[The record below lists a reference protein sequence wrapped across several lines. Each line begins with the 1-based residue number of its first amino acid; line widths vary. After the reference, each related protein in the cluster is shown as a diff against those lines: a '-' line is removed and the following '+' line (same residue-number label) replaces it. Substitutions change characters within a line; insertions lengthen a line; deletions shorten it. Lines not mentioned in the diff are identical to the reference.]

1 MGHLLDHAAHA
12 GHIENADVAITEI
25 CAILHQHTVT
35 VVKHGLH
42 ALTVYRHDLVRFR
55 DGAAVKEDAVFAHR
69 MVLPIC
75 AIARSRST
83 TAILYTVHP
92 FQRHAKPALVNVA
105 AHRLSEGLQ
114 ILLAMLIQ
122 RTVKGQKEQLTLGQL
137 AMLGLAMNVKPL
149 YTRNR
154 GGSLYDRGWYDVGDW
169 RICGKHV
176 LTENF
181 TLDTMPCVLKSLEAL
196 GRRGFAPDGELA
208 LHFVPKHC
216 NMEMV
221 MNAYTILD
229 ARRELVEMALGLK
242 EEVRLVVDRDLAFS
256 LPLDAF
262 SIPAI
267 EACACL
273 LVQVCAMAA
282 STRKAR
288 MKPCDMSNPK
298 YQMRSWLLRLGFI
311 GEQFARPRQ
320 TLLEHLDGNAAFFD
334 DVGRQKAK
342 EKRQRQKAMALA

>member
-1 MGHLLDHAAHA
+1 MGVIRATAYPSRYA
-12 GHIENADVAITEI
+12 GAFNREWEENEAVGQERECAQLECVGKLYATARVRSPWFREADAQRE
-25 CAILHQHTVT
+25 
-35 VVKHGLH
+35 
-42 ALTVYRHDLVRFR
+42 
-55 DGAAVKEDAVFAHR
+55 
-69 MVLPIC
+69 
-75 AIARSRST
+75 IART
-83 TAILYTVHP
+83 
-92 FQRHAKPALVNVA
+92 
-105 AHRLSEGLQ
+105 
-114 ILLAMLIQ
+114 
-122 RTVKGQKEQLTLGQL
+122 
-137 AMLGLAMNVKPL
+137 LGLAMNVKPL

-208 LHFVPKHC
+208 LHFVPKQC

-229 ARRELVEMALGLK
+229 ARRELVEMALGLR
-242 EEVRLVVDRDLAFS
+242 EEVQLVVDRDLAFS

-342 EKRQRQKAMALA
+342 EKRQRQKAVALA

>member
-1 MGHLLDHAAHA
+1 MGVIRATAYPSRYA
-12 GHIENADVAITEI
+12 GAFNREWEENEAVGQERECAQLECVGKLYATARVRSPWFREADAQRE
-25 CAILHQHTVT
+25 
-35 VVKHGLH
+35 
-42 ALTVYRHDLVRFR
+42 
-55 DGAAVKEDAVFAHR
+55 
-69 MVLPIC
+69 
-75 AIARSRST
+75 IART
-83 TAILYTVHP
+83 
-92 FQRHAKPALVNVA
+92 
-105 AHRLSEGLQ
+105 
-114 ILLAMLIQ
+114 
-122 RTVKGQKEQLTLGQL
+122 
-137 AMLGLAMNVKPL
+137 LGLAMNVKPL

-181 TLDTMPCVLKSLEAL
+181 TLDTMPCVLKALEAL

-208 LHFVPKHC
+208 LHFVPKQC

-229 ARRELVEMALGLK
+229 ARRELVEMALGLR
-242 EEVRLVVDRDLAFS
+242 EEVQLVVDRDLAFS

-288 MKPCDMSNPK
+288 MKPCNMSNPK

-311 GEQFARPRQ
+311 GDQFARPRQ

>member
-1 MGHLLDHAAHA
+1 MGVIRATAYPSRYA
-12 GHIENADVAITEI
+12 GAFNREWEENEAVGQERECAQLECVGKLYATARVRSPWFREADAQRE
-25 CAILHQHTVT
+25 
-35 VVKHGLH
+35 
-42 ALTVYRHDLVRFR
+42 
-55 DGAAVKEDAVFAHR
+55 
-69 MVLPIC
+69 
-75 AIARSRST
+75 IART
-83 TAILYTVHP
+83 
-92 FQRHAKPALVNVA
+92 
-105 AHRLSEGLQ
+105 
-114 ILLAMLIQ
+114 
-122 RTVKGQKEQLTLGQL
+122 
-137 AMLGLAMNVKPL
+137 LGLAMNVKPL

-181 TLDTMPCVLKSLEAL
+181 TLDTMPCVLKALEAL

-208 LHFVPKHC
+208 LHFVPKQC

-229 ARRELVEMALGLK
+229 ARRELVEMALGLR
-242 EEVRLVVDRDLAFS
+242 EEVQLVVDQDLAFS

-288 MKPCDMSNPK
+288 MKPCNMSNPK

-311 GEQFARPRQ
+311 GDQFARPRQ

-334 DVGRQKAK
+334 DAGRQKAK

>member
-1 MGHLLDHAAHA
+1 MGVIRATAYPSRYA
-12 GHIENADVAITEI
+12 GAFNREWEENEAVGQERECAQLECVGKLYATARVRSPWFREADAQRE
-25 CAILHQHTVT
+25 
-35 VVKHGLH
+35 
-42 ALTVYRHDLVRFR
+42 
-55 DGAAVKEDAVFAHR
+55 
-69 MVLPIC
+69 
-75 AIARSRST
+75 IART
-83 TAILYTVHP
+83 
-92 FQRHAKPALVNVA
+92 
-105 AHRLSEGLQ
+105 
-114 ILLAMLIQ
+114 
-122 RTVKGQKEQLTLGQL
+122 
-137 AMLGLAMNVKPL
+137 LGLAMNVKPL

-208 LHFVPKHC
+208 LHFVPMHC

-229 ARRELVEMALGLK
+229 ARRELVEMALGLR
-242 EEVRLVVDRDLAFS
+242 EEVQLVVDQDLAFS

-288 MKPCDMSNPK
+288 MKPCNMSNPK

-311 GEQFARPRQ
+311 GDQFARPRQ

-334 DVGRQKAK
+334 DAGRQKAK
-342 EKRQRQKAMALA
+342 EKRQRQKAVALA

>member
-1 MGHLLDHAAHA
+1 MGVIRATAYPSRYA
-12 GHIENADVAITEI
+12 GAFNREWEENEAVGQERECAQLECVGKLYATARVRSPWFREADAQRE
-25 CAILHQHTVT
+25 
-35 VVKHGLH
+35 
-42 ALTVYRHDLVRFR
+42 
-55 DGAAVKEDAVFAHR
+55 
-69 MVLPIC
+69 
-75 AIARSRST
+75 IART
-83 TAILYTVHP
+83 
-92 FQRHAKPALVNVA
+92 
-105 AHRLSEGLQ
+105 
-114 ILLAMLIQ
+114 
-122 RTVKGQKEQLTLGQL
+122 
-137 AMLGLAMNVKPL
+137 LGLAMNVKPL

-181 TLDTMPCVLKSLEAL
+181 TLDTMPCVLKALEAL

-208 LHFVPKHC
+208 LHFVPKQC

-229 ARRELVEMALGLK
+229 ARRELVEMALGLR
-242 EEVRLVVDRDLAFS
+242 EEVQLVVDRDLAFS

-288 MKPCDMSNPK
+288 MKPCNMSNPK

-334 DVGRQKAK
+334 DAGRQKAK
-342 EKRQRQKAMALA
+342 EKRQRQKAVALA

>member
-1 MGHLLDHAAHA
+1 MGVIRATAYPSRYA
-12 GHIENADVAITEI
+12 GAFNREWEENEAVGQERE
-25 CAILHQHTVT
+25 CAQPE
-35 VVKHGLH
+35 
-42 ALTVYRHDLVRFR
+42 R
-55 DGAAVKEDAVFAHR
+55 
-69 MVLPIC
+69 
-75 AIARSRST
+75 IARLYAAARVRSPWFRE
-83 TAILYTVHP
+83 ADA
-92 FQRHAKPALVNVA
+92 QREIA
-105 AHRLSEGLQ
+105 
-114 ILLAMLIQ
+114 
-122 RTVKGQKEQLTLGQL
+122 RT
-137 AMLGLAMNVKPL
+137 LGLAMNVKPL

-181 TLDTMPCVLKSLEAL
+181 TLDTMPCVLKALEAL

-208 LHFVPKHC
+208 LHFVPKQC

-229 ARRELVEMALGLK
+229 ARRELVEMALGLR
-242 EEVRLVVDRDLAFS
+242 EEVQLVVDRDLAFS

-288 MKPCDMSNPK
+288 MKPCNMSNPK

-311 GEQFARPRQ
+311 GDQFARPRQ

-334 DVGRQKAK
+334 DAGRQKAK

>member
-1 MGHLLDHAAHA
+1 MGVIRATAYPSRYA
-12 GHIENADVAITEI
+12 GAFNREWEENEAVGQERECAQLECVGKLYATARVRSPWFREADAQRE
-25 CAILHQHTVT
+25 
-35 VVKHGLH
+35 
-42 ALTVYRHDLVRFR
+42 
-55 DGAAVKEDAVFAHR
+55 
-69 MVLPIC
+69 
-75 AIARSRST
+75 IART
-83 TAILYTVHP
+83 
-92 FQRHAKPALVNVA
+92 
-105 AHRLSEGLQ
+105 
-114 ILLAMLIQ
+114 
-122 RTVKGQKEQLTLGQL
+122 
-137 AMLGLAMNVKPL
+137 LGLAMNVKPL

-181 TLDTMPCVLKSLEAL
+181 TLDTMPCVLKALEAL

-208 LHFVPKHC
+208 LHFVPKQC

-229 ARRELVEMALGLK
+229 ARRELVEMALGLR
-242 EEVRLVVDRDLAFS
+242 EEVQLVVDRDLAFS

-288 MKPCDMSNPK
+288 MKPCNMSNPK

-311 GEQFARPRQ
+311 GDQFARPRQ
-320 TLLEHLDGNAAFFD
+320 TLLEYLDGNAAFFD
-334 DVGRQKAK
+334 DAGRQKAK
-342 EKRQRQKAMALA
+342 EKRQRQKAVALA

>member
-1 MGHLLDHAAHA
+1 MGVIRATAYPSRYA
-12 GHIENADVAITEI
+12 GAFNREWEENEAVGQERECAQLECVGKLYATARVRSPWFREADAQRE
-25 CAILHQHTVT
+25 
-35 VVKHGLH
+35 
-42 ALTVYRHDLVRFR
+42 
-55 DGAAVKEDAVFAHR
+55 
-69 MVLPIC
+69 
-75 AIARSRST
+75 IART
-83 TAILYTVHP
+83 
-92 FQRHAKPALVNVA
+92 
-105 AHRLSEGLQ
+105 
-114 ILLAMLIQ
+114 
-122 RTVKGQKEQLTLGQL
+122 
-137 AMLGLAMNVKPL
+137 LGLAMNVKPL

-181 TLDTMPCVLKSLEAL
+181 TLDTIPCVLKALEAL

-208 LHFVPKHC
+208 LHFVPKQC

-229 ARRELVEMALGLK
+229 ARRELVEMALGLR
-242 EEVRLVVDRDLAFS
+242 EEVQLVVDRDLAFS

-288 MKPCDMSNPK
+288 MKPCNMSNPK

-311 GEQFARPRQ
+311 GDQFARPRQ

-334 DVGRQKAK
+334 DAGRQKAK
-342 EKRQRQKAMALA
+342 EKRQRQKAVALA

>member
-1 MGHLLDHAAHA
+1 MGVIRATAYPSRYA
-12 GHIENADVAITEI
+12 GAFNREWEENEAVGQERECAQLECVGKLYATARVRSPWFREADAQRE
-25 CAILHQHTVT
+25 
-35 VVKHGLH
+35 
-42 ALTVYRHDLVRFR
+42 
-55 DGAAVKEDAVFAHR
+55 
-69 MVLPIC
+69 
-75 AIARSRST
+75 IART
-83 TAILYTVHP
+83 
-92 FQRHAKPALVNVA
+92 
-105 AHRLSEGLQ
+105 
-114 ILLAMLIQ
+114 
-122 RTVKGQKEQLTLGQL
+122 
-137 AMLGLAMNVKPL
+137 LGLAMNVKPL

-181 TLDTMPCVLKSLEAL
+181 TLDTMPCVLKALEAL

-208 LHFVPKHC
+208 LHFVPKQC

-229 ARRELVEMALGLK
+229 ARRELVEVALGLR
-242 EEVRLVVDRDLAFS
+242 EEVQLVVDRDLAFS

-288 MKPCDMSNPK
+288 MKPCNMSNPK

-311 GEQFARPRQ
+311 GDQFARPRQ

-334 DVGRQKAK
+334 DAGRQKAK
-342 EKRQRQKAMALA
+342 EKRQRQKAVALA

>member
-1 MGHLLDHAAHA
+1 MGVIRATAYPSRYA
-12 GHIENADVAITEI
+12 GAFNREWEENEAVGQERECAQLECVGKLYATARVRSPWFREADTQRE
-25 CAILHQHTVT
+25 
-35 VVKHGLH
+35 
-42 ALTVYRHDLVRFR
+42 
-55 DGAAVKEDAVFAHR
+55 
-69 MVLPIC
+69 
-75 AIARSRST
+75 IART
-83 TAILYTVHP
+83 
-92 FQRHAKPALVNVA
+92 
-105 AHRLSEGLQ
+105 
-114 ILLAMLIQ
+114 
-122 RTVKGQKEQLTLGQL
+122 
-137 AMLGLAMNVKPL
+137 LGLAMNVKPL

-181 TLDTMPCVLKSLEAL
+181 TLDTMPCVLKALEAL

-208 LHFVPKHC
+208 LHFVPKQC

-229 ARRELVEMALGLK
+229 ARRELVEMALGLR
-242 EEVRLVVDRDLAFS
+242 EEVQLVVDRDLAFS

-288 MKPCDMSNPK
+288 MKHCNMSNPK

-311 GEQFARPRQ
+311 GDQFARPRQ

-334 DVGRQKAK
+334 DAGRQKAK
-342 EKRQRQKAMALA
+342 EKRQRQKAVALA

>member
-1 MGHLLDHAAHA
+1 MGVIRATAYPSRYA
-12 GHIENADVAITEI
+12 GAFNREWEENEAVGQERECAQLECVGKLYATARVRSPWFREADAQRE
-25 CAILHQHTVT
+25 
-35 VVKHGLH
+35 
-42 ALTVYRHDLVRFR
+42 
-55 DGAAVKEDAVFAHR
+55 
-69 MVLPIC
+69 
-75 AIARSRST
+75 IART
-83 TAILYTVHP
+83 
-92 FQRHAKPALVNVA
+92 
-105 AHRLSEGLQ
+105 
-114 ILLAMLIQ
+114 
-122 RTVKGQKEQLTLGQL
+122 
-137 AMLGLAMNVKPL
+137 LGLAMNVKPL

-181 TLDTMPCVLKSLEAL
+181 TLDTMPCVLKALEAL

-208 LHFVPKHC
+208 LHFVPKQC

-229 ARRELVEMALGLK
+229 ARRELVEMALGLR
-242 EEVRLVVDRDLAFS
+242 EEVQLVVGQDLAFS

-288 MKPCDMSNPK
+288 MKPCNMSNPK

-334 DVGRQKAK
+334 DAGRQKAK
-342 EKRQRQKAMALA
+342 EKRQRQKAVALA

>member
-1 MGHLLDHAAHA
+1 MGVIRATAYPSRYAGAFNREWEENEAVGQEREYAQRERVARLYAAA
-12 GHIENADVAITEI
+12 
-25 CAILHQHTVT
+25 
-35 VVKHGLH
+35 
-42 ALTVYRHDLVRFR
+42 RVRSPWFR
-55 DGAAVKEDAVFAHR
+55 DADAQR
-69 MVLPIC
+69 E
-75 AIARSRST
+75 IART
-83 TAILYTVHP
+83 
-92 FQRHAKPALVNVA
+92 
-105 AHRLSEGLQ
+105 
-114 ILLAMLIQ
+114 
-122 RTVKGQKEQLTLGQL
+122 
-137 AMLGLAMNVKPL
+137 LGLAMNVKPL

-154 GGSLYDRGWYDVGDW
+154 GGSLYDRGWYDIGDW

-181 TLDTMPCVLKSLEAL
+181 TLDTMPCVLKALEAL

-208 LHFVPKHC
+208 LHFVPKQC

-229 ARRELVEMALGLK
+229 ARRELVEMALGLR
-242 EEVRLVVDRDLAFS
+242 EEVQLVVDRDLAFS

-334 DVGRQKAK
+334 DAGRQKAK

>member
-1 MGHLLDHAAHA
+1 MGVIRATAYPSRHA
-12 GHIENADVAITEI
+12 GAFNREWEENEAVGQERECAQLECVGKLYATARVRSPWFREADAQRE
-25 CAILHQHTVT
+25 
-35 VVKHGLH
+35 
-42 ALTVYRHDLVRFR
+42 
-55 DGAAVKEDAVFAHR
+55 
-69 MVLPIC
+69 
-75 AIARSRST
+75 IART
-83 TAILYTVHP
+83 
-92 FQRHAKPALVNVA
+92 
-105 AHRLSEGLQ
+105 
-114 ILLAMLIQ
+114 
-122 RTVKGQKEQLTLGQL
+122 
-137 AMLGLAMNVKPL
+137 LGLAMNVKPL

-181 TLDTMPCVLKSLEAL
+181 TLDTMPCVLKALEAL

-208 LHFVPKHC
+208 LHFVPKQC

-229 ARRELVEMALGLK
+229 ARRELVEMALGLR
-242 EEVRLVVDRDLAFS
+242 EEVQLVVDRDLAFS

-288 MKPCDMSNPK
+288 MKPCNMSNPK

-311 GEQFARPRQ
+311 GDQFARPRQ

-334 DVGRQKAK
+334 DAGRQKAK
-342 EKRQRQKAMALA
+342 EKRQRQKAVALA

>member
-1 MGHLLDHAAHA
+1 MGIIRATAYPSRYA
-12 GHIENADVAITEI
+12 GAFNREWEENEAVGQEREYAQRERVGKLYAT
-25 CAILHQHTVT
+25 A
-35 VVKHGLH
+35 
-42 ALTVYRHDLVRFR
+42 RVRSPWFR
-55 DGAAVKEDAVFAHR
+55 DADAQR
-69 MVLPIC
+69 E
-75 AIARSRST
+75 IART
-83 TAILYTVHP
+83 
-92 FQRHAKPALVNVA
+92 
-105 AHRLSEGLQ
+105 
-114 ILLAMLIQ
+114 
-122 RTVKGQKEQLTLGQL
+122 
-137 AMLGLAMNVKPL
+137 LGLAMNVKPL

-154 GGSLYDRGWYDVGDW
+154 GGSLYDRGWYDIGDW

-181 TLDTMPCVLKSLEAL
+181 TLDTMPCVLKALEAL

-208 LHFVPKHC
+208 LHFVPKQC

-229 ARRELVEMALGLK
+229 ARRELVEMALGLR
-242 EEVRLVVDRDLAFS
+242 EEVQLVVDRDLAFS

-288 MKPCDMSNPK
+288 MKPCNMSNPK

-311 GEQFARPRQ
+311 GEQFAQPRQ

>member
-1 MGHLLDHAAHA
+1 MGVIRATAYPSRYA
-12 GHIENADVAITEI
+12 GAFNREWEENEAVGQERECAQLECVGKLYATARVRSPWFREADAQRE
-25 CAILHQHTVT
+25 
-35 VVKHGLH
+35 
-42 ALTVYRHDLVRFR
+42 
-55 DGAAVKEDAVFAHR
+55 
-69 MVLPIC
+69 
-75 AIARSRST
+75 IART
-83 TAILYTVHP
+83 
-92 FQRHAKPALVNVA
+92 
-105 AHRLSEGLQ
+105 
-114 ILLAMLIQ
+114 
-122 RTVKGQKEQLTLGQL
+122 
-137 AMLGLAMNVKPL
+137 LGLAMNVKPL

-181 TLDTMPCVLKSLEAL
+181 TLDTMPCVLKALEAL

-208 LHFVPKHC
+208 LHFVPKQC

-229 ARRELVEMALGLK
+229 ARRELVEMALGLR
-242 EEVRLVVDRDLAFS
+242 EEVQLVVDRDLAFS

-288 MKPCDMSNPK
+288 MKPCNMSNPK

-311 GEQFARPRQ
+311 GEQFAQPRQ

>member
-1 MGHLLDHAAHA
+1 MGVIRATAYPSRYA
-12 GHIENADVAITEI
+12 GAFNREWEENEAVGQERECAQLECVGKLYATARVRSPWFREADAQRE
-25 CAILHQHTVT
+25 
-35 VVKHGLH
+35 
-42 ALTVYRHDLVRFR
+42 
-55 DGAAVKEDAVFAHR
+55 
-69 MVLPIC
+69 
-75 AIARSRST
+75 IART
-83 TAILYTVHP
+83 
-92 FQRHAKPALVNVA
+92 
-105 AHRLSEGLQ
+105 
-114 ILLAMLIQ
+114 
-122 RTVKGQKEQLTLGQL
+122 
-137 AMLGLAMNVKPL
+137 LGLAMNVKPL

-208 LHFVPKHC
+208 LHFVPKQC

-229 ARRELVEMALGLK
+229 ARRELVEMALGLR
-242 EEVRLVVDRDLAFS
+242 EEVQLVVDRDLAFS

>member
-1 MGHLLDHAAHA
+1 MGVIRATAYPSRYA
-12 GHIENADVAITEI
+12 GAFNREWEENEAVGQERECAQLECVGKLYATARVRSPWFREADAQRE
-25 CAILHQHTVT
+25 
-35 VVKHGLH
+35 
-42 ALTVYRHDLVRFR
+42 
-55 DGAAVKEDAVFAHR
+55 
-69 MVLPIC
+69 
-75 AIARSRST
+75 IART
-83 TAILYTVHP
+83 
-92 FQRHAKPALVNVA
+92 
-105 AHRLSEGLQ
+105 
-114 ILLAMLIQ
+114 
-122 RTVKGQKEQLTLGQL
+122 
-137 AMLGLAMNVKPL
+137 LGLAMNVKPL

-181 TLDTMPCVLKSLEAL
+181 TLDTMPCVLKALEAL
-196 GRRGFAPDGELA
+196 GRRRFAPDGELA
-208 LHFVPKHC
+208 LHFVPKQC

-229 ARRELVEMALGLK
+229 ARRELVEMALGLR
-242 EEVRLVVDRDLAFS
+242 EEVQLVVDRDLAFS

-288 MKPCDMSNPK
+288 MKPCNMSNPK

-311 GEQFARPRQ
+311 GDQFARPRQ

-334 DVGRQKAK
+334 DAGRQKAK
-342 EKRQRQKAMALA
+342 EKRQRQKAVALA

>member
-1 MGHLLDHAAHA
+1 MGVIRATAYPSRYA
-12 GHIENADVAITEI
+12 GAFNREWEENEAVGQERECAQLECVGKLYATARVRSPWFREADAQRE
-25 CAILHQHTVT
+25 
-35 VVKHGLH
+35 
-42 ALTVYRHDLVRFR
+42 
-55 DGAAVKEDAVFAHR
+55 
-69 MVLPIC
+69 
-75 AIARSRST
+75 IART
-83 TAILYTVHP
+83 
-92 FQRHAKPALVNVA
+92 
-105 AHRLSEGLQ
+105 
-114 ILLAMLIQ
+114 
-122 RTVKGQKEQLTLGQL
+122 
-137 AMLGLAMNVKPL
+137 LGLAMNVKPL

-181 TLDTMPCVLKSLEAL
+181 TLDTMPCVLKALEAL

-208 LHFVPKHC
+208 LHFVPKQC

-229 ARRELVEMALGLK
+229 ARRELVEMALGLR
-242 EEVRLVVDRDLAFS
+242 EEVQLVVDRDLAFS

-311 GEQFARPRQ
+311 GDQFARPRQ

-334 DVGRQKAK
+334 DAGRQKAK
-342 EKRQRQKAMALA
+342 EKRQRQKAMVLA

>member
-1 MGHLLDHAAHA
+1 MGVIRATAYPSRYVEA
-12 GHIENADVAITEI
+12 FNREWEENEAVGQERECAQLECVGKLYATARVRSPWFREADAQRE
-25 CAILHQHTVT
+25 
-35 VVKHGLH
+35 
-42 ALTVYRHDLVRFR
+42 
-55 DGAAVKEDAVFAHR
+55 
-69 MVLPIC
+69 
-75 AIARSRST
+75 IART
-83 TAILYTVHP
+83 
-92 FQRHAKPALVNVA
+92 
-105 AHRLSEGLQ
+105 
-114 ILLAMLIQ
+114 
-122 RTVKGQKEQLTLGQL
+122 
-137 AMLGLAMNVKPL
+137 LGLAMNVKPL

-181 TLDTMPCVLKSLEAL
+181 TLDTMPCVLKALEAL

-208 LHFVPKHC
+208 LHFVPKQC

-229 ARRELVEMALGLK
+229 ARRELVEMALGLR
-242 EEVRLVVDRDLAFS
+242 EEVQLVVDRDLAFS

-288 MKPCDMSNPK
+288 MKPCNMSNPK

-311 GEQFARPRQ
+311 GDQFARPRQ

-334 DVGRQKAK
+334 DAGRQKAK
-342 EKRQRQKAMALA
+342 EKRQRQKAVALA

>member
-1 MGHLLDHAAHA
+1 MGVIRATAYPSRYA
-12 GHIENADVAITEI
+12 ETSNREWEENEAVGQERECAQLECVGKLYATARVRSPWFREADAQRE
-25 CAILHQHTVT
+25 
-35 VVKHGLH
+35 
-42 ALTVYRHDLVRFR
+42 
-55 DGAAVKEDAVFAHR
+55 
-69 MVLPIC
+69 
-75 AIARSRST
+75 IART
-83 TAILYTVHP
+83 
-92 FQRHAKPALVNVA
+92 
-105 AHRLSEGLQ
+105 
-114 ILLAMLIQ
+114 
-122 RTVKGQKEQLTLGQL
+122 
-137 AMLGLAMNVKPL
+137 LGLAMNVKPL

-181 TLDTMPCVLKSLEAL
+181 TLDTMPCVLKALEAL

-208 LHFVPKHC
+208 LHFVPKQC

-229 ARRELVEMALGLK
+229 ARRELVEMALGLR
-242 EEVRLVVDRDLAFS
+242 EEVQLVVDRDLAFS

-288 MKPCDMSNPK
+288 MKPCNMSNPK

-311 GEQFARPRQ
+311 GDQFARPRQ

-334 DVGRQKAK
+334 DAGRQKAK
-342 EKRQRQKAMALA
+342 EKRQRQKAVALA

>member
-1 MGHLLDHAAHA
+1 MGVIRATAYPSRYA
-12 GHIENADVAITEI
+12 GAFNREWEENEAVGQERECAQLECVGKLYATARVRSPWFREADAQRE
-25 CAILHQHTVT
+25 
-35 VVKHGLH
+35 
-42 ALTVYRHDLVRFR
+42 
-55 DGAAVKEDAVFAHR
+55 
-69 MVLPIC
+69 
-75 AIARSRST
+75 IART
-83 TAILYTVHP
+83 
-92 FQRHAKPALVNVA
+92 
-105 AHRLSEGLQ
+105 
-114 ILLAMLIQ
+114 
-122 RTVKGQKEQLTLGQL
+122 
-137 AMLGLAMNVKPL
+137 LGLAMNVKPL

-181 TLDTMPCVLKSLEAL
+181 TLDTMPCVLKALEAL

-208 LHFVPKHC
+208 LHFVPKQC

-229 ARRELVEMALGLK
+229 ARRELVEMALGLR
-242 EEVRLVVDRDLAFS
+242 EEVQLVVDQDLAFS

-288 MKPCDMSNPK
+288 MKPCNMSNPK

-311 GEQFARPRQ
+311 GDQFARPRQ

-334 DVGRQKAK
+334 DAGRQKAK
-342 EKRQRQKAMALA
+342 EKRQRQKAVALA

>member
-1 MGHLLDHAAHA
+1 MGVIRATAYPSRYA
-12 GHIENADVAITEI
+12 GAFNREWEENEAVGQERECAQLECVGKLYATARVRSPWFREADAQRE
-25 CAILHQHTVT
+25 
-35 VVKHGLH
+35 
-42 ALTVYRHDLVRFR
+42 
-55 DGAAVKEDAVFAHR
+55 
-69 MVLPIC
+69 
-75 AIARSRST
+75 IART
-83 TAILYTVHP
+83 
-92 FQRHAKPALVNVA
+92 
-105 AHRLSEGLQ
+105 
-114 ILLAMLIQ
+114 
-122 RTVKGQKEQLTLGQL
+122 
-137 AMLGLAMNVKPL
+137 LGLAMNVKPL

-208 LHFVPKHC
+208 LHFVPKQC

-229 ARRELVEMALGLK
+229 ARRELVEMALGLR
-242 EEVRLVVDRDLAFS
+242 EEVQLVVGQDLAFS

-288 MKPCDMSNPK
+288 MKPCNMSNPK

-311 GEQFARPRQ
+311 GDQFARPRQ

>member
-1 MGHLLDHAAHA
+1 MGVIRATAYPSRYA
-12 GHIENADVAITEI
+12 GAFNREWEENEAVGQERECAQLECVGKLYATARVRSPWFREADAQRE
-25 CAILHQHTVT
+25 
-35 VVKHGLH
+35 
-42 ALTVYRHDLVRFR
+42 
-55 DGAAVKEDAVFAHR
+55 
-69 MVLPIC
+69 
-75 AIARSRST
+75 IART
-83 TAILYTVHP
+83 
-92 FQRHAKPALVNVA
+92 
-105 AHRLSEGLQ
+105 
-114 ILLAMLIQ
+114 
-122 RTVKGQKEQLTLGQL
+122 
-137 AMLGLAMNVKPL
+137 LGLAMNVKPL

-181 TLDTMPCVLKSLEAL
+181 TLDTMPCVLKALEAL

-208 LHFVPKHC
+208 LHFVPKQC

-229 ARRELVEMALGLK
+229 ARRELVEMALGLR
-242 EEVRLVVDRDLAFS
+242 EEVQLVVDRDLAFS

-288 MKPCDMSNPK
+288 MKHCNMSNPK

-311 GEQFARPRQ
+311 GDQFARPRQ

-334 DVGRQKAK
+334 DAGRQKAK
-342 EKRQRQKAMALA
+342 EKRQRQKAVALA

>member
-1 MGHLLDHAAHA
+1 MGVIRATAYPSRYA
-12 GHIENADVAITEI
+12 GAFNREWEENEAVGQERECAQLECVGKLYATARVRSPWFREADAQRE
-25 CAILHQHTVT
+25 
-35 VVKHGLH
+35 
-42 ALTVYRHDLVRFR
+42 
-55 DGAAVKEDAVFAHR
+55 
-69 MVLPIC
+69 
-75 AIARSRST
+75 IART
-83 TAILYTVHP
+83 
-92 FQRHAKPALVNVA
+92 
-105 AHRLSEGLQ
+105 
-114 ILLAMLIQ
+114 
-122 RTVKGQKEQLTLGQL
+122 
-137 AMLGLAMNVKPL
+137 LGLAMNVKPL

-181 TLDTMPCVLKSLEAL
+181 TLDTMPCVLKALEAL

-208 LHFVPKHC
+208 LHFVPKQC
-216 NMEMV
+216 NIEMV

-229 ARRELVEMALGLK
+229 ARRELVEMALGLR
-242 EEVRLVVDRDLAFS
+242 EEVQLVVDRDLAFS

-288 MKPCDMSNPK
+288 MKPCNMSNPK

-311 GEQFARPRQ
+311 GDQFARPRQ

-334 DVGRQKAK
+334 DAGRQKAK
-342 EKRQRQKAMALA
+342 EKRQRQKAVALA

>member
-1 MGHLLDHAAHA
+1 MGVIRATAYPSRYA
-12 GHIENADVAITEI
+12 GAFNREWEENEAVGQERECAQLECVGKLYATARVRSPWFREADAQRE
-25 CAILHQHTVT
+25 
-35 VVKHGLH
+35 
-42 ALTVYRHDLVRFR
+42 
-55 DGAAVKEDAVFAHR
+55 
-69 MVLPIC
+69 
-75 AIARSRST
+75 IART
-83 TAILYTVHP
+83 
-92 FQRHAKPALVNVA
+92 
-105 AHRLSEGLQ
+105 
-114 ILLAMLIQ
+114 
-122 RTVKGQKEQLTLGQL
+122 
-137 AMLGLAMNVKPL
+137 LGLAMNVKPL

-181 TLDTMPCVLKSLEAL
+181 TLDTMPCVLKALEAL

-208 LHFVPKHC
+208 LHFVPKQC

-229 ARRELVEMALGLK
+229 ARRELVEMALGLR
-242 EEVRLVVDRDLAFS
+242 EEVQLVVDRDLAFS

-311 GEQFARPRQ
+311 GDQFARPRQ

-334 DVGRQKAK
+334 DAGRQKAK
-342 EKRQRQKAMALA
+342 EKRQRQKAVALA

>member
-1 MGHLLDHAAHA
+1 MGVIRATAYPSRYA
-12 GHIENADVAITEI
+12 GAFNREWEENEAVGQERECAQLECVGKLYATARVRSPWFREADAQRE
-25 CAILHQHTVT
+25 
-35 VVKHGLH
+35 
-42 ALTVYRHDLVRFR
+42 
-55 DGAAVKEDAVFAHR
+55 
-69 MVLPIC
+69 
-75 AIARSRST
+75 IART
-83 TAILYTVHP
+83 
-92 FQRHAKPALVNVA
+92 
-105 AHRLSEGLQ
+105 
-114 ILLAMLIQ
+114 
-122 RTVKGQKEQLTLGQL
+122 
-137 AMLGLAMNVKPL
+137 LGLAMNVKPL

-181 TLDTMPCVLKSLEAL
+181 TLDTMPCVLKALEAL

-208 LHFVPKHC
+208 LHFVPKQC

-229 ARRELVEMALGLK
+229 ARRELVEMALGLR
-242 EEVRLVVDRDLAFS
+242 EEVQLVVDRDLAFS

-311 GEQFARPRQ
+311 GDQFARPRQ

>member
-1 MGHLLDHAAHA
+1 MGIIRATAYPSRYA
-12 GHIENADVAITEI
+12 GAFNREWEENEAVGQERECAQLECVGKLYATARVRSPWFREADAQRE
-25 CAILHQHTVT
+25 
-35 VVKHGLH
+35 
-42 ALTVYRHDLVRFR
+42 
-55 DGAAVKEDAVFAHR
+55 
-69 MVLPIC
+69 
-75 AIARSRST
+75 IART
-83 TAILYTVHP
+83 
-92 FQRHAKPALVNVA
+92 
-105 AHRLSEGLQ
+105 
-114 ILLAMLIQ
+114 
-122 RTVKGQKEQLTLGQL
+122 
-137 AMLGLAMNVKPL
+137 LGLAMNVKPL

-181 TLDTMPCVLKSLEAL
+181 TLDTMPCVLKALEAL

-208 LHFVPKHC
+208 LHFVPKQC

-229 ARRELVEMALGLK
+229 ARRELVEMALGLR
-242 EEVRLVVDRDLAFS
+242 EEVQLVVDRDLAFS

-288 MKPCDMSNPK
+288 MKPCNMSNPK

-311 GEQFARPRQ
+311 GDQFARPRQ

-334 DVGRQKAK
+334 DAGRQKAK
-342 EKRQRQKAMALA
+342 EKRQRQKAVALA

>member
-1 MGHLLDHAAHA
+1 MGVIRATAYPSRYA
-12 GHIENADVAITEI
+12 GAFNREWEENEAVGQERECAQLECVGKLYATARVRSPWFREADAQRE
-25 CAILHQHTVT
+25 
-35 VVKHGLH
+35 
-42 ALTVYRHDLVRFR
+42 
-55 DGAAVKEDAVFAHR
+55 
-69 MVLPIC
+69 
-75 AIARSRST
+75 IART
-83 TAILYTVHP
+83 
-92 FQRHAKPALVNVA
+92 
-105 AHRLSEGLQ
+105 
-114 ILLAMLIQ
+114 
-122 RTVKGQKEQLTLGQL
+122 
-137 AMLGLAMNVKPL
+137 LGLAMNVKPL

-181 TLDTMPCVLKSLEAL
+181 TLDTMPCVLKALEAL

-229 ARRELVEMALGLK
+229 ARRELVEMALGLR
-242 EEVRLVVDRDLAFS
+242 EEVQLVVDQDLAFS

-288 MKPCDMSNPK
+288 MKPCNMSNPK

-311 GEQFARPRQ
+311 GDQFARPRQ

-334 DVGRQKAK
+334 DAGRQKAK
-342 EKRQRQKAMALA
+342 EKRQRQKAVALA

>member
-1 MGHLLDHAAHA
+1 MGVIRATAYPSRYAGAFSREWEENEAVGQERECAQPERIARLYAAA
-12 GHIENADVAITEI
+12 
-25 CAILHQHTVT
+25 
-35 VVKHGLH
+35 
-42 ALTVYRHDLVRFR
+42 RVRSPWFR
-55 DGAAVKEDAVFAHR
+55 DADAQR
-69 MVLPIC
+69 E
-75 AIARSRST
+75 IART
-83 TAILYTVHP
+83 
-92 FQRHAKPALVNVA
+92 
-105 AHRLSEGLQ
+105 
-114 ILLAMLIQ
+114 
-122 RTVKGQKEQLTLGQL
+122 
-137 AMLGLAMNVKPL
+137 LGLAMNVKPL

-154 GGSLYDRGWYDVGDW
+154 GGGLYDRGWYDIGGW
-169 RICGKHV
+169 RVSGKHII
-176 LTENF
+176 TETF
-181 TLDTMPCVLKSLEAL
+181 TLDTMPRVLKALEAL

-229 ARRELVEMALGLK
+229 ARRELVEMALGLR
-242 EEVRLVVDRDLAFS
+242 EEVQLVVGQDLAFS

-282 STRKAR
+282 STRRAR

-334 DVGRQKAK
+334 DVGKQKAK
-342 EKRQRQKAMALA
+342 EKRQR

>member
-1 MGHLLDHAAHA
+1 MGVIRATAYPSRYA
-12 GHIENADVAITEI
+12 GAFNREWEENEAVGQERECAQLECVGKLYATARVRSPWFREADAQRE
-25 CAILHQHTVT
+25 
-35 VVKHGLH
+35 
-42 ALTVYRHDLVRFR
+42 
-55 DGAAVKEDAVFAHR
+55 
-69 MVLPIC
+69 
-75 AIARSRST
+75 IART
-83 TAILYTVHP
+83 
-92 FQRHAKPALVNVA
+92 
-105 AHRLSEGLQ
+105 
-114 ILLAMLIQ
+114 
-122 RTVKGQKEQLTLGQL
+122 
-137 AMLGLAMNVKPL
+137 LGLAMNVKPL

-181 TLDTMPCVLKSLEAL
+181 TLDTMPCVLKALEAL

-208 LHFVPKHC
+208 LHFVPKQC

-288 MKPCDMSNPK
+288 MKPCNMSNPK

-311 GEQFARPRQ
+311 GDQFARPRQ

-334 DVGRQKAK
+334 DEGRQ
-342 EKRQRQKAMALA
+342 

>member
-1 MGHLLDHAAHA
+1 MGVIRATAYPSRYA
-12 GHIENADVAITEI
+12 GAFNREWEENEAVGQERECAQLECVGKLYATARVRSPWFREADAQRE
-25 CAILHQHTVT
+25 
-35 VVKHGLH
+35 
-42 ALTVYRHDLVRFR
+42 
-55 DGAAVKEDAVFAHR
+55 
-69 MVLPIC
+69 
-75 AIARSRST
+75 IART
-83 TAILYTVHP
+83 
-92 FQRHAKPALVNVA
+92 
-105 AHRLSEGLQ
+105 
-114 ILLAMLIQ
+114 
-122 RTVKGQKEQLTLGQL
+122 
-137 AMLGLAMNVKPL
+137 LGLAMNVKPL

-181 TLDTMPCVLKSLEAL
+181 TLDTMPCVLKALEAL

-208 LHFVPKHC
+208 LHFVPKQC

-229 ARRELVEMALGLK
+229 ARRELVEMALGLR
-242 EEVRLVVDRDLAFS
+242 EEVQLVVGQDLAFS

-288 MKPCDMSNPK
+288 MKPCNMSNPK

-342 EKRQRQKAMALA
+342 EKRQRQKAVALA

>member
-1 MGHLLDHAAHA
+1 MGVIRATAYPSRYA
-12 GHIENADVAITEI
+12 GAFNREWEENEAVGQERECAQLECVGKLYATARVRSPWFREADAQRE
-25 CAILHQHTVT
+25 
-35 VVKHGLH
+35 
-42 ALTVYRHDLVRFR
+42 
-55 DGAAVKEDAVFAHR
+55 
-69 MVLPIC
+69 
-75 AIARSRST
+75 IART
-83 TAILYTVHP
+83 
-92 FQRHAKPALVNVA
+92 
-105 AHRLSEGLQ
+105 
-114 ILLAMLIQ
+114 
-122 RTVKGQKEQLTLGQL
+122 
-137 AMLGLAMNVKPL
+137 LGLAMNVKPL

-181 TLDTMPCVLKSLEAL
+181 TLDTMPCVLKALEAL

-208 LHFVPKHC
+208 LHFVPKQC

-229 ARRELVEMALGLK
+229 ARRELVEMALGLR
-242 EEVRLVVDRDLAFS
+242 EEVQLVVDRDLAFS

-288 MKPCDMSNPK
+288 MKPCNMSNPK

-311 GEQFARPRQ
+311 GEQFAQPRQ

-334 DVGRQKAK
+334 DAGRQKAK
-342 EKRQRQKAMALA
+342 EKRQRQKAVALA

>member
-1 MGHLLDHAAHA
+1 MGVIRATAYPSRYA
-12 GHIENADVAITEI
+12 GAFNREWEENEAVGQERECAQLECVGKLYATARVRSPWFREADTQRE
-25 CAILHQHTVT
+25 
-35 VVKHGLH
+35 
-42 ALTVYRHDLVRFR
+42 
-55 DGAAVKEDAVFAHR
+55 
-69 MVLPIC
+69 
-75 AIARSRST
+75 IART
-83 TAILYTVHP
+83 
-92 FQRHAKPALVNVA
+92 
-105 AHRLSEGLQ
+105 
-114 ILLAMLIQ
+114 
-122 RTVKGQKEQLTLGQL
+122 
-137 AMLGLAMNVKPL
+137 LGLAMNVKPL

-181 TLDTMPCVLKSLEAL
+181 TLDTMPCVLKALEAL

-208 LHFVPKHC
+208 LHFVPKQC

-229 ARRELVEMALGLK
+229 ARRELVEMALGLR
-242 EEVRLVVDRDLAFS
+242 EEVQLVVDRDLAFS

-288 MKPCDMSNPK
+288 MKPCNMSNPK

-311 GEQFARPRQ
+311 GDQFARPRQ

-334 DVGRQKAK
+334 DAGRQKAK
-342 EKRQRQKAMALA
+342 EKRQRQKAVALA

>member
-1 MGHLLDHAAHA
+1 MGVIRATAYPSRYA
-12 GHIENADVAITEI
+12 GAFNREWEENEAVGQERECAQLECVGKLYATARVRSPWFREADAQRE
-25 CAILHQHTVT
+25 
-35 VVKHGLH
+35 
-42 ALTVYRHDLVRFR
+42 
-55 DGAAVKEDAVFAHR
+55 
-69 MVLPIC
+69 
-75 AIARSRST
+75 IART
-83 TAILYTVHP
+83 
-92 FQRHAKPALVNVA
+92 
-105 AHRLSEGLQ
+105 
-114 ILLAMLIQ
+114 
-122 RTVKGQKEQLTLGQL
+122 
-137 AMLGLAMNVKPL
+137 LGLAMNVKPL

-181 TLDTMPCVLKSLEAL
+181 TLDTMPRVLKALEAL

-208 LHFVPKHC
+208 LHFVPKQC

-229 ARRELVEMALGLK
+229 ARRELVEMALGLR
-242 EEVRLVVDRDLAFS
+242 EEVQLVVDRDLAFS

-311 GEQFARPRQ
+311 GDQFARPRQ

-334 DVGRQKAK
+334 DAGRQKAK
-342 EKRQRQKAMALA
+342 EKRQRQKAVALA

>member
-1 MGHLLDHAAHA
+1 MGVIRATAYPSRYA
-12 GHIENADVAITEI
+12 GAFNREWEENEAVGQERECAQLECVGKLYATARVRSPWFCEADAQRE
-25 CAILHQHTVT
+25 
-35 VVKHGLH
+35 
-42 ALTVYRHDLVRFR
+42 
-55 DGAAVKEDAVFAHR
+55 
-69 MVLPIC
+69 
-75 AIARSRST
+75 IART
-83 TAILYTVHP
+83 
-92 FQRHAKPALVNVA
+92 
-105 AHRLSEGLQ
+105 
-114 ILLAMLIQ
+114 
-122 RTVKGQKEQLTLGQL
+122 
-137 AMLGLAMNVKPL
+137 LGLAMNVKPL

-181 TLDTMPCVLKSLEAL
+181 TLDTMPCVLKALEAL

-208 LHFVPKHC
+208 LHFVPKQC

-229 ARRELVEMALGLK
+229 ARRELVEMALGLR
-242 EEVRLVVDRDLAFS
+242 EEVQLVVDRDLAFS

-288 MKPCDMSNPK
+288 MKHCNMSNPK

-311 GEQFARPRQ
+311 GDQFARPRQ

-334 DVGRQKAK
+334 DAGRQKAK
-342 EKRQRQKAMALA
+342 EKRQRQKAVALA